1 MIPFRRA
8 FLATAALALVSGCV
22 INPAPVLDAGADRT
36 LPLPEQLSKVGNQVK
51 VQLPGFPDPILV
63 WRTEIGFGGTALRC
77 NHCGSHVQYNPE
89 KGWLDCLG
97 KRCKYR
103 LDGTVLEGPTRKPL
117 RVYLVDLDGNRLRIL
132 G

>member
-8 FLATAALALVSGCV
+8 LLASAFAVLAGCV
-22 INPAPVLDAGADRT
+22 VNPAPVVDADANRT
-36 LPLPEQLSKVGNQVK
+36 LPVPQQLGKPGDQVK
-51 VQLPGFPDPILV
+51 VQLPGYPDPILV

-77 NHCGSHVQYNPE
+77 NHCRTEVQYNAA

-97 KRCKYR
+97 SRCRYR
-103 LDGTVLEGPTRKPL
+103 LDGTVLEGPTKKAL
-117 RVYLVDLDGNRLRIL
+117 RVYLVDLDGERLRIL

>member
-8 FLATAALALVSGCV
+8 FLAFLLVVSAGCV
-22 INPAPVLDAGADRT
+22 VNPAPVVDAGADRT
-36 LPLPEQLSKVGNQVK
+36 LTLPPELATPGNQVK
-51 VQLPGFPDPILV
+51 VQLPGYPDPILV

-77 NHCGSHVQYNPE
+77 NHCRTEVQYNAG

-97 KRCKYR
+97 ARCRYR
-103 LDGTVLEGPTRKPL
+103 LDGTVLEGPAKKAL
-117 RVYLVDLDGNRLRIL
+117 RVYLVDLDGERLRIL